1 MCINLHCFVFV
12 AAAFSVLAQ
21 GSFPLSSI
29 YCGLKVGMSCEN
41 MDAYESHLAFA
52 RRSVWGSIFNPIY
65 VVRPPISIPGSNI
78 PMIPKPCGVLAVP
91 APVLED
97 EDGTD
102 DKPGALRI
110 FRAKRT
116 ITGRSWESL
125 LNSQRVAAIR
135 KWAGIIMSYLNF
147 FEIGRQWDR
156 LTPMGQALGDGL
168 KHIFAGKATGTLHA
182 RASPILR
189 YVLWCDNN
197 GIPAFPLSEPAVYRF
212 MCDHSDTAA
221 PTFLRSYLVAVRF
234 SFHVLGV
241 TGGESVLNS
250 KRVGVRS
257 RGIFEEEA
265 DSAEGSSHCCNG

>member
-1 MCINLHCFVFV
+1 MCIDLHCFVF
-12 AAAFSVLAQ
+12 AAAALSVLAQ

-116 ITGRSWESL
+116 TRRSW
-125 LNSQRVAAIR
+125 
-135 KWAGIIMSYLNF
+135 
-147 FEIGRQWDR
+147 
-156 LTPMGQALGDGL
+156 P
-168 KHIFAGKATGTLHA
+168 
-182 RASPILR
+182 
-189 YVLWCDNN
+189 
-197 GIPAFPLSEPAVYRF
+197 
-212 MCDHSDTAA
+212 
-221 PTFLRSYLVAVRF
+221 
-234 SFHVLGV
+234 FHKGN
-241 TGGESVLNS
+241 T
-250 KRVGVRS
+250 
-257 RGIFEEEA
+257 
-265 DSAEGSSHCCNG
+265 